1 MTRSTTDA
9 TERLKAFYA
18 QWTPQVEA
26 EMQSVLANGEG
37 AVHAHYAM
45 MHYHMGWVNAD
56 FAPEKQPSGKLV
68 RPMVAIMAAEAVGGD
83 PLQALPAAAGIE
95 ILHNFSLVHDDLE
108 DGDETRRHRATVWKL
123 WGMPQAVNVGDAM
136 HALAFSAF
144 HRLPQR
150 GVSAERTLAALGR
163 FTQTCIALTEGQH
176 LDMSFEERD
185 VVSVDEYLRMIRG
198 KTAALL
204 AASAGIGSMIGSGD
218 PDQECDLY
226 GFGLGIGLAF
236 QIQDDILGIWGDP
249 AVTGKAAGNDILR
262 RKKSFPLLYALNHP
276 RWGEAVQQLWSQGIR
291 PEDLPAMLDLLAKT
305 EAREVAQAQV
315 HVHHQA
321 GLDWLTKVLG
331 DRAEAS
337 LLWAMGD
344 ALLVRSR

>member
-1 MTRSTTDA
+1 MNT
-9 TERLKAFYA
+9 LKDFYA
-18 QWTPQVEA
+18 EWTPRVEA
-26 EMQSVLANGEG
+26 EMQSVLTNGED
-37 AVHAHYAM
+37 AIHAHYAM
-45 MHYHMGWVNAD
+45 MHYHMGWVNAE

-68 RPMVAIMAAEAVGGD
+68 RPMVALMAAEAVGGD
-83 PLQALPAAAGIE
+83 PAQALAAAAGIE

-108 DGDETRRHRATVWKL
+108 DGDETRRHRPTVWKV
-123 WGMPQAVNVGDAM
+123 WGAPQAINVGDGM
-136 HALAFSAF
+136 YALAFAAF

-150 GVSAERTLAALGR
+150 GVSPERTLAALGR
-163 FTQTCIALTEGQH
+163 FTQTCVALTEGQH
-176 LDMSFEERD
+176 LDMSFEGRD

-204 AASAGIGSMIGSGD
+204 AASAGIGAMIGSGD
-218 PDQECDLY
+218 PEQECDLY

-276 RWGEAVQQLWSQGIR
+276 RWGEEMQSLWAKGIQ
-291 PEDLPAMLDLLAKT
+291 PQDLPIMLDLLAKS
-305 EAREVAQAQV
+305 EAREVAESQV
-315 HVHHQA
+315 RVHHQA
-321 GLDWLTKVLG
+321 GLDALVKVLG
-331 DRAEAS
+331 SQAQDS
-337 LLWAMGD
+337 LLWTLAD